1 MELFVILFFIFVM
14 PDFSD
19 VYFVCL
25 IPASPK
31 TFDVTWLI
39 LLGEGVGLVRKY
51 LEQGEERGRRRCV
64 LGE

>member
-25 IPASPK
+25 ISASPQ

-39 LLGEGVGLVRKY
+39 SLGEGGGLVRKY